1 MGGECNS
8 AFGSIGHL
16 PFHFLYQ
23 DISKSDI
30 TALMVKASSIEIHR
44 ISVESSSIGA
54 HLHGHA
60 PARHLVEGGARVRV
74 VPGGLSELVPF
85 KC

>member
-44 ISVESSSIGA
+44 I
-54 HLHGHA
+54 
-60 PARHLVEGGARVRV
+60 
-74 VPGGLSELVPF
+74 
-85 KC
+85 